1 MVPSGVQQKE
11 KNTMIKEIERG
22 RQQVE
27 LLKAGRNS
35 NLIQLLQQ
43 RQVGGSNGTQLGAFT
58 TLVYESEKLTKVK
71 QRKISMPE
79 SHEKLGQNLP
89 NHKVWKCLYVSA
101 FCVHCHLFHCF
112 RFWLIISCTG
122 TLRLRG

>member
-1 MVPSGVQQKE
+1 MPSGVQQKE

-43 RQVGGSNGTQLGAFT
+43 RQVGGSNGTQLGAFN

-79 SHEKLGQNLP
+79 SHKKLGQNLP
-89 NHKVWKCLYVSA
+89 NHKV
-101 FCVHCHLFHCF
+101 
-112 RFWLIISCTG
+112 
-122 TLRLRG
+122 